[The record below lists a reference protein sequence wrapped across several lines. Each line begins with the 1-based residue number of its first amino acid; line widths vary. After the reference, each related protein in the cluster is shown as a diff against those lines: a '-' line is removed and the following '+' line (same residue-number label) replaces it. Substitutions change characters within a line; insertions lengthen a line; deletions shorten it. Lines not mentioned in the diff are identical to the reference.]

1 MKIKSTRAC
10 KTHHEIKSTRA
21 CKTHHE
27 IKSTRACETH
37 HAHTHCSI
45 HMSIQPTSEKTKWKP
60 CKGVIP
66 RDIWHVSY
74 VTLWAGACALQ
85 DIQKIAQKQLE
96 KPSRTAT
103 FDVLKY
109 LPASKIT
116 SGLVNAI
123 STGNWNLRRF
133 GMEKQGVTQ
142 VPATC
147 RVHSGLPHVVCT
159 VACHMSCAQWP
170 ATCRVHSGLPHV
182 VCTVASHGIRRA
194 HVQEI
199 SKLAESLHPAC
210 AHRVLHGLL
219 VVRMVQLVLCGGNSV
234 TAGLL

>member
-1 MKIKSTRAC
+1 MK
-10 KTHHEIKSTRA
+10 IKSTRA

-159 VACHMSCAQWP
+159 VA
-170 ATCRVHSGLPHV
+170 
-182 VCTVASHGIRRA
+182 SHGIRRA

-219 VVRMVQLVLCGGNSV
+219 VVRMVQPVLCGGNSV